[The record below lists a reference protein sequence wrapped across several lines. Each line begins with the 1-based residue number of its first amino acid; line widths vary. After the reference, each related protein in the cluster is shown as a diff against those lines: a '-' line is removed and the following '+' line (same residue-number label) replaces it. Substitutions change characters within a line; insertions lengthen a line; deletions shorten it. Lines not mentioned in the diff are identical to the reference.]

1 MKKWYKIL
9 VDDSIMSYKSFKD
22 AFKDKWVD
30 QKSPKQY
37 LFEYHS
43 MRRKESDY
51 VQEFLDTFMKV
62 YNSIAAQFKPPLG
75 SYQL

>member
-22 AFKDKWVD
+22 ALKDKWPD
-30 QKSPKQY
+30 QKNPKPY
-37 LFEYHS
+37 LFDYHS

-75 SYQL
+75 STQL